1 MWAALVL
8 LACLAF
14 FGSVELIDR
23 ISIWRR
29 GLSEYRVIETNE
41 WHQAQNALAGD
52 DFASLRHRPYT
63 PGLVK
68 K

>member
-1 MWAALVL
+1 MWPALVL

-23 ISIWRR
+23 ISTWRR
-29 GLSEYRVIETNE
+29 GLSEYRVIENNS
-41 WHQAQNALAGD
+41 WHGASRALAE
-52 DFASLRHRPYT
+52 RPYK

-68 K
+68 